1 MGSVALSN
9 VKMKIRSGKGASLLS
24 MKSLRGLLAHGILI
38 SLALMWIYPFVWM
51 ITASFKSQKEFFGSK
66 LKLLPAAPTFEN
78 ILRVWNMDNFS
89 IYFLNTVIVTVSVVF
104 IVLAITA
111 MAGYVFGRY
120 NFIGRKIILLIFIS
134 SITIP
139 MISTMIPVYEIVRKM
154 GLIGTRTGLILASAG
169 GAHVIFL
176 LLFMS
181 YFRQLPKALEE
192 AAMMDGCN
200 FWQVFRHAMFPLAK
214 PIATTVIIMESVW
227 TWNDFLRPLVLT
239 LNNPSARTLAVGL
252 YAFKGE
258 NIIDWT
264 GIAAGGTIAIVPV
277 IILFISLQKYFV
289 DGVAGA
295 VKS

>member
-1 MGSVALSN
+1 MSDTN
-9 VKMKIRSGKGASLLS
+9 VKNAVGAVPWKRKLESYITH
-24 MKSLRGLLAHGILI
+24 AILI
-38 SLALMWIYPFVWM
+38 ILAMGWVYPFIWM

-66 LKLLPAAPTFEN
+66 LKLFPASPTFEN
-78 ILRVWNMDNFS
+78 ILRVWRMDNFS
-89 IYFLNTVIVTVSVVF
+89 IYFLNTLVVTLTVVL
-104 IVLAITA
+104 IVLAITS

-120 NFIGRKIILLIFIS
+120 NFIGKKIILIIFIS

-139 MISTMIPVYEIVRKM
+139 MISTMIPVYEIVRTM
-154 GLIGTRTGLILASAG
+154 GLIGTRLGLILASAG

-200 FWQVFRHAMFPLAK
+200 FWQIFFHALFPLAK
-214 PIATTVIIMESVW
+214 PIATTVIIMETVW

-239 LNNPSARTLAVGL
+239 LNNPAARTLAVGL

-258 NIIDWT
+258 NVIDWT
-264 GIAAGGTIAIVPV
+264 GIAAGGTIAIVPI
-277 IILFISLQKYFV
+277 IILFVSLQKYFV